1 MTPIASAPTAPADAS
16 PSPLR
21 VNLRRRRLHHLLTL
35 LALTCVLGALVVVSA
50 GTGMVSVP
58 PETTARVVAHKLL
71 PGLVEPTWTA
81 VEAQIVWE
89 YRLPRTLLAAIVGAG
104 LALVGTTLQAVVR
117 NPLADPWVLGVS
129 SGAGLGAVAS
139 LVVAGA
145 WFAVVPLPVA
155 AFMGATCATA
165 LLFGLA
171 RRQGRLTPLRLVL
184 SGVALSYLFSAATN
198 YLVLTTDAERV
209 FGVLFFLLGSVA
221 SAGWNDLA
229 VPLAVVLAGLVHL
242 TARVRALNA
251 LLAGDEAATS
261 LGIHLDRLR
270 GELLLLTSLMTGVM
284 VAVSGGIGFVGLVIP
299 HLSRL
304 FVGADHRRLIPVAAL
319 VGAIFLV
326 LVDLVARTVAA
337 PVELP
342 IGVVTAAIGAPFFLW
357 LMRRRNAER
366 KGGLSR

>member
-1 MTPIASAPTAPADAS
+1 MTVPDTRRATPESLPTAVPAAF
-16 PSPLR
+16 
-21 VNLRRRRLHHLLTL
+21 RRRRLRYL
-35 LALTCVLGALVVVSA
+35 LALLGLACTLAVLIIVSA
-50 GTGMVSVP
+50 GSGMVPIP
-58 PETTARVVAHKLL
+58 PDTTARVVLHRVF
-71 PGLVEPTWTA
+71 PGLVDPAWTD
-81 VEAQIVWE
+81 VDAQIIWE

-129 SGAGLGAVAS
+129 SGAGLGAVLS
-139 LVVAGA
+139 MVAGA
-145 WFAVVPLPVA
+145 AWLGGIPLAVA
-155 AFMGATCATA
+155 AFLGAACATT

-198 YLVLTTDAERV
+198 YLVLTTDAEQV

-221 SAGWNDLA
+221 SADWNDLTI
-229 VPLAVVLAGLVHL
+229 PLVVIAAGFVHL

-251 LLAGDEAATS
+251 LLAGDEAATA

-299 HLSRL
+299 HVSRL

-326 LVDLVARTVAA
+326 LVDLLARTVAD

-357 LMRRRNAER
+357 LMRRRSAER